1 MQNPKSS
8 DSLHSVST
16 QGVYRH
22 SLATLTDLYQLT
34 MAYGYFKSGHAQKQ
48 SVFHMFFRKNPFGG
62 GFAVAAG
69 LASLIELIEN
79 YRFEGSDLEFLARLC
94 GVDGKPLFG
103 QDFLEYLS
111 DLKLTVDI
119 DAVAEGEI
127 VFAHEPMVRVTGSLI
142 ECQLLETAI
151 LNFFN
156 FQTLIATK
164 AARVKLAAQGRPVLE
179 FGLRRAQGPDGALTA
194 SRCSYLGGCDA
205 TSNLLAGRLY
215 GIPVKGTHAH
225 SWVMSYPGELA
236 AFRQYAAVMPNNC
249 IFLVDTYDTLT
260 GVKHAIEIGQE
271 LREGGHE
278 LSGVRLDS
286 GDLAYLS
293 IEARNMLD
301 EAGFRD
307 AQIVASNDLDEAVIA
322 SLVEQGAM
330 IDVWGVGTKLV
341 TAEDQPALGGVY
353 KLSCVRDSVGEPWQP
368 RLKLSEQAIKIS
380 TPGIHQ
386 VRRYFLADGSAYG
399 AAGSSEGAGSRAET
413 GSETGQSSG
422 SRRFI
427 ADMIFDLNCEDSLR
441 SACHGE
447 QDRAKARVKDKLT
460 ESGDKFGD
468 KFGDAV
474 IIVDPVD
481 FTRRKSIPPQAQF
494 EDLLVPIYRGG
505 KLVYQLPTLAQSR
518 AFKEERIKCFHPTI
532 LRLLNPH
539 QYPVGL
545 ECGLHKMKLELILKA
560 RGFAEE
566 VI

>member
-8 DSLHSVST
+8 GSPHQVST
-16 QGVYRH
+16 EGVYRH

-69 LASLIELIEN
+69 LTSLIELIEN
-79 YRFEGSDLEFLARLC
+79 YRFESSDLEFLATLC
-94 GVDGKPLFG
+94 GVDGKPIFSM
-103 QDFLEYLS
+103 DFLEYLS

-164 AARVKLAAQGRPVLE
+164 AARVKLAAQGKPVLE

-205 TSNLLAGRLY
+205 TSNVLAGRLY

-249 IFLVDTYDTLT
+249 IFLVDTYDTLS
-260 GVKHAIEIGQE
+260 GVKHAIEVGEE
-271 LREGGHE
+271 LREAGHE

-301 EAGFRD
+301 AAGFCD
-307 AQIVASNDLDEAVIA
+307 SQIVASNDLDEAVIA

-353 KLSCVRDSVGEPWQP
+353 KLSCVRDSVGEAWQP

-386 VRRYFLADGSAYG
+386 IRRYFLADGSAYG
-399 AAGSSEGAGSRAET
+399 AGAGTNAGS

-427 ADMIFDLNCEDSLR
+427 ADMIFDLNSQDSLPA
-441 SACHGE
+441 SDQGE
-447 QDRAKARVKDKLT
+447 QVRPGGRVKDKLA

-481 FTRRKSIPPQAQF
+481 FTRRKSIPPQAHF

-518 AFKEERIKCFHPTI
+518 AFREERIKCFHPTI